1 MATGCSSK
9 TKNRSSVLPKPRLRG
24 WVHTVMAPLILLAG
38 VGLMIATPTWGNRF
52 AVGVWM
58 LTGLELFGKS
68 AVYHRVPWGAKVKD
82 VLRRIDHAN
91 IAVFIA
97 GTYTPLAVSLATG
110 ASRVILL
117 AIIWACALLG
127 VAFRFVW
134 NGVPRWAS
142 TILYVVMGWTALWW
156 LPQFWRTCGPAVVI
170 LILIGGVFYTVGA
183 ISYAR
188 QKPNPSPTWLGFHEV
203 FHSCTAVGA
212 CCHAVAVGGAVM

>member
-9 TKNRSSVLPKPRLRG
+9 TKNRSAVLPKPRLRG

-52 AVGVWM
+52 AVGVLM
-58 LTGLELFGKS
+58 LTGLELFGNS

-110 ASRVILL
+110 ASRVI
-117 AIIWACALLG
+117 
-127 VAFRFVW
+127 
-134 NGVPRWAS
+134 
-142 TILYVVMGWTALWW
+142 
-156 LPQFWRTCGPAVVI
+156 
-170 LILIGGVFYTVGA
+170 
-183 ISYAR
+183 
-188 QKPNPSPTWLGFHEV
+188 
-203 FHSCTAVGA
+203 
-212 CCHAVAVGGAVM
+212 